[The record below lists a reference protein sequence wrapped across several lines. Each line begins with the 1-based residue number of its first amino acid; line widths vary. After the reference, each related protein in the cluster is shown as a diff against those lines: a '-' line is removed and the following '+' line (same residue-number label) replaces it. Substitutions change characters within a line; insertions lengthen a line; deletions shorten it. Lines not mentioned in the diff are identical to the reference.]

1 MALTAWQDFRAM
13 ERLVQRL
20 ARGKP
25 PKGMPPAQAQL
36 FAWNAAKV
44 GQDLLGKAI
53 DLKWSD
59 RSVLRVRRLT
69 RDAVLLHARLRATAA
84 LRRRSRRLVSKS

>member
-1 MALTAWQDFRAM
+1 MALTLWQDFKAT
-13 ERLVQRL
+13 ERLVRRL
-20 ARGKP
+20 LRGKP

-44 GQDLLGKAI
+44 CGDLAGKAV

-59 RSVLRVRRLT
+59 RSVLQVRRLA
-69 RDAVLLHARLRATAA
+69 RDAARLYVRLRATGA
-84 LRRRSRRLVSKS
+84 LRRRSRLKA